1 MYSLERNTE
10 VYSLLASQERK
21 GNSRS
26 AINTTQINIFKHWY
40 FSFIENERLW
50 LK

>member
-1 MYSLERNTE
+1 MCSLERNFE
-10 VYSLLASQERK
+10 IYSLLASQERK

-26 AINTTQINIFKHWY
+26 TINTTQINIFKHWH
-40 FSFIENERLW
+40 FSFIEMKGL